1 MTSIEALAIRPHD
14 ESFTPER
21 SPFVWLVEREIL
33 RFLNIWRYA
42 VLGPVLS
49 AVLFVVVFGS
59 ALGRHVDPI
68 AGVTYGQ
75 FIVGGLLAQ
84 AILSVG
90 FFNGT
95 TSLYEARHDK
105 YIHDVFASPLRWW
118 EINAALVTGGMVR
131 GIIVGAGFM
140 AIAAPL
146 AHIGGVVRP
155 FVFGFGTL
163 GVLVVAAQIG
173 VIAGSLAK
181 SLDQVYSMES
191 IIVLPLGVL
200 GGVFYSIQQLPPP
213 WGVATALNP
222 VFWLVQVE
230 RIGLLGHGDVSAASA
245 LIAVWVLAL
254 ALSVWSAVIFG
265 SGRLKA

>member
-1 MTSIEALAIRPHD
+1 VTNIEALATRPYD
-14 ESFTPER
+14 QPFSPER
-21 SPFVWLVEREIL
+21 APFLWLVEREIL
-33 RFLNIWRYA
+33 RFLNIWKYA

-59 ALGRHVDPI
+59 ALGRHVDTVG
-68 AGVTYGQ
+68 GVTYGQ

-118 EINAALVTGGMVR
+118 EINAALVTGGMAR
-131 GIIVGAGFM
+131 GVIVGSGFM
-140 AIAAPL
+140 AIAVPI
-146 AHIGGVVRP
+146 AHMGGVARP
-155 FVFGFGTL
+155 FVFAFGTL

-200 GGVFYSIQQLPPP
+200 GGVFYSIHQLPSP
-213 WGVATALNP
+213 WGVVTTFNP

-230 RIGLLGHGDVSAASA
+230 RIGLLGHGDVSAGSA
-245 LIAVWVLAL
+245 LIAVWALAL
-254 ALSVWSAVIFG
+254 GLSVWSAVIFG

>member
-1 MTSIEALAIRPHD
+1 VSTVAFA
-14 ESFTPER
+14 PER
-21 SPFVWLVEREIL
+21 SPFLWLVEREIL
-33 RFLNIWRYA
+33 RFLNIWKYA

-59 ALGRHVDPI
+59 ALGRHVDSI
-68 AGVTYGQ
+68 DGARYGQ

-118 EINAALVTGGMVR
+118 EINGALVTGGMAR

-140 AIAAPL
+140 AVAVPL
-146 AHIGGVVRP
+146 AHVGEVARPVV
-155 FVFGFGTL
+155 FALGTL

-181 SLDQVYSMES
+181 SLDQVYAMES

-200 GGVFYSIQQLPPP
+200 GGVFYSSQQLPAP
-213 WGVATALNP
+213 WGVLTAANP
-222 VFWLVQVE
+222 LFWLVQVE
-230 RIGLLGHGDVSAASA
+230 RIGLLGRGDVSAASA
-245 LIAVWVLAL
+245 LIAVWAL
-254 ALSVWSAVIFG
+254 ASGLSIWSAVIFG

>member
-1 MTSIEALAIRPHD
+1 MSSIEALATRPHD
-14 ESFTPER
+14 QPFEPER
-21 SPFVWLVEREIL
+21 SPFLWLAEREIL

-49 AVLFVVVFGS
+49 AVLFLIVFGA
-59 ALGRHVDPI
+59 ALGRHVDAI
-68 AGVTYGQ
+68 DGVGYGQ

-118 EINAALVTGGMVR
+118 EINAALVTGGMAR

-140 AIAAPL
+140 AIAVPL
-146 AHIGGVVRP
+146 AHIEGVDRP

-200 GGVFYSIQQLPPP
+200 GGVFYSVQQLPPP
-213 WGVATALNP
+213 WGVVTGFNP
-222 VFWLVQVE
+222 VFWLVQAD
-230 RIGLLGHGDVSAASA
+230 RIGLLGHGDVSATSA
-245 LIAVWVLAL
+245 LIAVWALAL
-254 ALSVWSAVIFG
+254 ALSIWSAVIFG

>member
-1 MTSIEALAIRPHD
+1 VSNVEALAIRPHD
-14 ESFTPER
+14 QPFAPER
-21 SPFVWLVEREIL
+21 SPFLWLVEREIL
-33 RFLNIWRYA
+33 RFLNIWHYA

-59 ALGRHVDPI
+59 ALGRHVDAI
-68 AGVTYGQ
+68 DGIGYGK
-75 FIVGGLLAQ
+75 FIIGGLLAQ

-118 EINAALVTGGMVR
+118 EINAALVTGGMAR
-131 GIIVGAGFM
+131 GVIVGAGFM
-140 AIAAPL
+140 AIAVPL
-146 AHIGGVVRP
+146 AHIGAAVRP
-155 FVFGFGTL
+155 LVFGFGTL
-163 GVLVVAAQIG
+163 GVLIVAAQIG

-191 IIVLPLGVL
+191 IVVLPLGVL
-200 GGVFYSIQQLPPP
+200 GGVFYSAQRLPPP
-213 WGVATALNP
+213 WDVVSGLNP

-230 RIGLLGHGDVSAASA
+230 RIGLLGVGDVSAASA
-245 LIAVWVLAL
+245 LLAVWVLAL
-254 ALSVWSAVIFG
+254 VLSIWSAAIFG

>member
-1 MTSIEALAIRPHD
+1 MSSIEALATRPHD
-14 ESFTPER
+14 QPFEPER
-21 SPFVWLVEREIL
+21 SPFLWLAEREIL

-49 AVLFVVVFGS
+49 AVLFLIVFGA
-59 ALGRHVDPI
+59 ALGRHVDAI
-68 AGVTYGQ
+68 DGVGYGQ
-75 FIVGGLLAQ
+75 FIVGGLPAQ

-118 EINAALVTGGMVR
+118 EINAALVTGGMAR

-140 AIAAPL
+140 AIAVPL
-146 AHIGGVVRP
+146 AHIEGVDRP

-173 VIAGSLAK
+173 VIAG
-181 SLDQVYSMES
+181 
-191 IIVLPLGVL
+191 
-200 GGVFYSIQQLPPP
+200 
-213 WGVATALNP
+213 NP
-222 VFWLVQVE
+222 VFWLVQAE
-230 RIGLLGHGDVSAASA
+230 RIGLLGHGDVSATSA
-245 LIAVWVLAL
+245 LIAVWALAL
-254 ALSVWSAVIFG
+254 ALSIWSAVIFG

>member
-14 ESFTPER
+14 ESFTRRARAVPVAGRAGDVAVPQHLAATR
-21 SPFVWLVEREIL
+21 S
-33 RFLNIWRYA
+33 
-42 VLGPVLS
+42 LGPVLS

-131 GIIVGAGFM
+131 GIIVGAGFW
-140 AIAAPL
+140 PS
-146 AHIGGVVRP
+146 R
-155 FVFGFGTL
+155 
-163 GVLVVAAQIG
+163 
-173 VIAGSLAK
+173 
-181 SLDQVYSMES
+181 
-191 IIVLPLGVL
+191 
-200 GGVFYSIQQLPPP
+200 
-213 WGVATALNP
+213 
-222 VFWLVQVE
+222 
-230 RIGLLGHGDVSAASA
+230 R
-245 LIAVWVLAL
+245 
-254 ALSVWSAVIFG
+254 
-265 SGRLKA
+265 R